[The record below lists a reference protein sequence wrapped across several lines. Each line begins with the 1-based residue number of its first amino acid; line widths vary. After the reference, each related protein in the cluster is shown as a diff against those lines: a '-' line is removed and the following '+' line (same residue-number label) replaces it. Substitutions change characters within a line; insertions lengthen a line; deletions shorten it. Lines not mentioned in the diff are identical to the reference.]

1 MTLRGHFSVF
11 YFERLSH
18 CGLSQEVSKGE
29 ARGVKQD
36 VAKVKEAQ

>member
-1 MTLRGHFSVF
+1 MTFRGHFSVF
-11 YFERLSH
+11 YFERVDD
-18 CGLSQEVSKGE
+18 CGLSQEVSKGK